1 MVKSPLR
8 QPSGWL
14 TVAPW
19 SFCVSFMCCSV
30 NTMNPTQS
38 YSPFLD
44 SLSLD
49 TFMLLH
55 YLLCTRSQLL
65 HEGDMLVRMLLLKRC
80 VGWRFEVLWTDP
92 ASTSLEAYWGLK
104 VWRQIS
110 SSPYEPCY
118 TWALRAVSLK
128 CHWEISLPSCP
139 LPSPGAVKYLECS
152 ALTQRGLK
160 TVFDEAIRAVLCPPP
175 VKKRGKRCT
184 MFWGG
189 NTADTTLHHH
199 EQQPLLLWEDE
210 REN

>member
-49 TFMLLH
+49 AFMLLH

-65 HEGDMLVRMLLLKRC
+65 HEGDMLVRKLLLKRC
-80 VGWRFEVLWTDP
+80 VGRRFEVLWKDP
-92 ASTSLEAYWGLK
+92 ASTSLEAHWGLK

-118 TWALRAVSLK
+118 TWALRAVSLRNLSP
-128 CHWEISLPSCP
+128 ILPSSFSRGCEVLGVLCADP
-139 LPSPGAVKYLECS
+139 AGPEDGIRWGYPSRALPSA
-152 ALTQRGLK
+152 
-160 TVFDEAIRAVLCPPP
+160 
-175 VKKRGKRCT
+175 
-184 MFWGG
+184 
-189 NTADTTLHHH
+189 
-199 EQQPLLLWEDE
+199 
-210 REN
+210 REEEG